1 MSIILRPKKI
11 IIGKAS
17 NNAMDWVG
25 IRSVRYKEVSPWVH
39 IDIPAGVMV
48 HQHIKSPHVTGEIK
62 CKDFSQL
69 YTALFETLIDS
80 NNHVAIDTS
89 NFYTKWQVDYLRIVV
104 VAENK
109 TEITFRVDGFKVT
122 GVYPTNIELGVE
134 TEWTVEFTA
143 DRIIKEV

>member
-1 MSIILRPKKI
+1 MSVVLRPKKI

-17 NNAMDWVG
+17 NNAIDWIG

-39 IDIPAGVMV
+39 IDIPSGVMV
-48 HQHIKSPHVTGEIK
+48 HQHIKSPHVTGEIR

-69 YTALFETLIDS
+69 YTALFNTPIDS
-80 NNHVAIDTS
+80 SNHTVIDTS

-109 TEITFRVDGFKVT
+109 TEITFRVDGFKVAS
-122 GVYPTNIELGVE
+122 VYPANIELGLE
-134 TEWTVEFTA
+134 TEWIVEFNA
-143 DRIIKEV
+143 DRIIKEE